1 MIQIRP
7 IRESDAPGFN
17 AAVDAVCREKRYL
30 ATLEGPPLESS
41 IQFVACNVKAGHPQ
55 FVAEDAEGRIVGWCD
70 AIPGGAGTAHIG
82 GLGMGVLK
90 DFRGQGI
97 GKRLLQATI
106 DGARRI
112 GLEKIELSV
121 YSSNEA
127 AIALYRSLGFVEEGL
142 KKRGRLVEGIYDDVL
157 LMALHLNGET

>member
-1 MIQIRP
+1 MITIRP
-7 IRESDAPGFN
+7 IRESDAACFH
-17 AAVDAVCREKRYL
+17 ATLDAVAREKRYL
-30 ATLEGPPLESS
+30 ATLVAPPVDRVTEFVADNVKNGYA
-41 IQFVACNVKAGHPQ
+41 QFVADLDGEV
-55 FVAEDAEGRIVGWCD
+55 VGWCD
-70 AIPGGAGTAHIG
+70 AIPEDGGRAHIAC
-82 GLGMGVLK
+82 LGMGVLREH
-90 DFRGQGI
+90 RGQGI

-106 DGARRI
+106 DAIRQS

-157 LMALHLNGET
+157 IMALFLVES